1 MNFFTK
7 LFKKQPMR
15 EMPSMPSW
23 ETVVEMMYDKHL
35 DAFSDEVVKVIYSKD
50 RWMRYVVL
58 KDEKEFFTY
67 QLEAIYQYDEDEW
80 KYICSHD
87 NVLPAMWEPFR
98 GIVGKSVFENI
109 DELLNELKAEP
120 EYKQYFWRLLKILCK
135 PPKWYRIKISF
146 WRLRLCQSTKTARR

>member
-1 MNFFTK
+1 MNFLTK
-7 LFKKQPMR
+7 LFKKKPVV
-15 EMPSMPSW
+15 EIPPMPSW
-23 ETVVEMMYDKHL
+23 KTVVDMMYDKHL

-50 RWMRYVVL
+50 LSMRYVVL

-80 KYICSHD
+80 KYIFSHD

-120 EYKQYFWRLLKILCK
+120 EYKRHF
-135 PPKWYRIKISF
+135 
-146 WRLRLCQSTKTARR
+146 

>member
-7 LFKKQPMR
+7 LFKKKLKQETP
-15 EMPSMPSW
+15 PMPSW

-50 RWMRYVVL
+50 CSMRYIVL
-58 KDEKEFFTY
+58 KDEKGFFIY

-80 KYICSHD
+80 KYFCSRD
-87 NVLPAMWEPFR
+87 NALPAMWEPFR

-120 EYKQYFWRLLKILCK
+120 EYKQYF
-135 PPKWYRIKISF
+135 
-146 WRLRLCQSTKTARR
+146 

>member
-1 MNFFTK
+1 MNFLTK
-7 LFKKQPMR
+7 LFKKKPVVEIPPR
-15 EMPSMPSW
+15 PSW
-23 ETVVEMMYDKHL
+23 ETVVKMMYDKHL

-50 RWMRYVVL
+50 RSMRYVVL

-67 QLEAIYQYDEDEW
+67 QPEAIYQYDEDEW

-120 EYKQYFWRLLKILCK
+120 DYKQYF
-135 PPKWYRIKISF
+135 
-146 WRLRLCQSTKTARR
+146 